1 MSLPSQLTVYLQ
13 TYILANREFWPKPS
27 FRAKFDGLGR
37 NSRPNREFK
46 NDVSKK
52 FVMFSE
58 KLANDG
64 RGGDALSDF
73 TKKTEYPLFIIDFIE
88 LPYT

>member
-1 MSLPSQLTVYLQ
+1 MATDGLPYKPTFLN
-13 TYILANREFWPKPS
+13 ILANREFGPKPS
-27 FRAKFDGLGR
+27 FSHYFHGLGL

-64 RGGDALSDF
+64 RGGDALSIHF
-73 TKKTEYPLFIIDFIE
+73 R
-88 LPYT
+88 